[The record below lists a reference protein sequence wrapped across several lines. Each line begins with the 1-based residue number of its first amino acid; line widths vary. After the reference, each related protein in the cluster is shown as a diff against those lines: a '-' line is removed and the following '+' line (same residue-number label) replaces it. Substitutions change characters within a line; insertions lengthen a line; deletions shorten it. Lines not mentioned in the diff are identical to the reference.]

1 MRVVVK
7 NKKEISYPSY
17 SAFKGFF
24 FLKNPPEKLQSVT
37 EIKEHSVVSE
47 RVFFS

>member
-24 FLKNPPEKLQSVT
+24 SKNPPEKLQSVT